1 MTGPLIAFQLGPL
14 TIYWYGII
22 LVTGMLVGGY
32 VAAFEAK
39 RRGENEDHVWNILM
53 AVMLLGIVGA
63 RLYHVF
69 SSPAGSN
76 IGWSYYRVHPEA
88 IFYVWDGGLGIYGAM
103 VGGLIGV
110 LLYTY
115 RNKLSLWRY
124 LDIGAPALLIGQA
137 IGRWGNWAN
146 QELYG
151 PPTTLPWGIPIDQY
165 HRIPPF
171 DDLTRY
177 PLTTRFQP
185 DFLYESLWSLAGVI
199 LLLAVGRK
207 LAGRLKEGDLF
218 LAYLVWYPLGRLWV
232 EALRPDAWRIGNI
245 PTAQIISVVLIM
257 IAAVL
262 LLARHLKRRTLKPAE
277 SG

>member
-1 MTGPLIAFQLGPL
+1 MTGPLVAFRLGPL
-14 TIYWYGII
+14 TIYWYGVI
-22 LVTGMLVGGY
+22 LVTGMLIGGY

-39 RRGENEDHVWNILM
+39 RRGENEDHVWNML
-53 AVMLLGIVGA
+53 VVVVLLGIVGA

-69 SSPAGSN
+69 SSPAGGN
-76 IGWSYYRVHPEA
+76 LGWAYYRVHPKA
-88 IFYVWDGGLGIYGAM
+88 IFFIWDGGLGIYGAI

-115 RNKLSLWRY
+115 RNKLSLLRY

-171 DDLTRY
+171 DDLTQY

-185 DFLYESLWSLAGVI
+185 DFLYESLWSLVGVI

-207 LAGRLKEGDLF
+207 FARKLKEGDLF
-218 LAYLVWYPLGRLWV
+218 LAYLIWYPLGRLWV

-245 PTAQIISVVLIM
+245 PTAQIISVVLIV
-257 IAAVL
+257 IAAGL
-262 LLARHLKRRTLKPAE
+262 LLIRHLKRPTLKPA
-277 SG
+277 GPG